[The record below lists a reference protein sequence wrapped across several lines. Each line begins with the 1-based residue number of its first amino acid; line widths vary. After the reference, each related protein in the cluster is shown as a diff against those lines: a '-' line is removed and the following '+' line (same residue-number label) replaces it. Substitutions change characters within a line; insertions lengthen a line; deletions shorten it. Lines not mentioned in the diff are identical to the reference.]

1 MDELLLAAYRRTD
14 YRVHLP
20 SGGTSSLRVDE
31 PLPAALHAL
40 VGASPWGFV
49 TAWHPGSHPAP
60 RKANRAAQRQLLAE
74 LLGEPTTQ
82 RILGAV
88 GVGAEGWRE
97 PSLFVIGTDIGVL
110 ERLARAFGQLA
121 FLGGDGPGAARLHR
135 TSIAP

>member
-1 MDELLLAAYRRTD
+1 MDDRLLTAYRRTD

-20 SGGTSSLRVDE
+20 SGGTTCLRVDE

-40 VGASPWGFV
+40 VGSSPWGFV
-49 TAWHPGSHPAP
+49 TAWHPGSRPAP
-60 RKANRAAQRQLLAE
+60 REANRAAQRQLLAE

-121 FLGGDGPGAARLHR
+121 FLGGDGQGAARLHR